1 MAKLMKYQAGGKTPN
16 SPKEKKF
23 AALAEPKDKITF
35 ADKLAGAKAKKGA
48 KVKKGCAKC
57 GTKMK
62 KK

>member
-1 MAKLMKYQAGGKTPN
+1 MATIPKTPAQ
-16 SPKEKKF
+16 KKF

-57 GTKMK
+57 GKTVK